1 MIWQKNPIKHI
12 LYPWQIEEIKVGI
25 EEIAHEIIVELLG
38 LIGQKYSSLN
48 Q

>member
-1 MIWQKNPIKHI
+1 MIRIVGLRHYTNYK
-12 LYPWQIEEIKVGI
+12 EEIKVGI